1 MPAKWPVAALLLAA
15 APALAEAAVPGFP
28 DDPPRRY
35 QDTVSAERVVVDVH
49 AIDNAGEPV
58 LGLSA
63 SDFTLRV
70 DGKPVPIESVEWI
83 AGSSSATVP
92 HAAAQAARATAPE
105 TSPVPAPAGRMIVL
119 FFQTDY
125 ELSRITGQ
133 MRMIRQ
139 ALAFLASCAPEDRL
153 AVLSFDS
160 RLKLRQDFTNDREKI
175 RRAIVRTLYADR
187 TIDPAP
193 GPTPSLAAS
202 IDFSAARR
210 ATLPE
215 HALGVIGQGL
225 GAIPGSKSLLYFGWG
240 LGNFD
245 SVMGLILD
253 HNYARARAAL
263 VRSHTSVFVLDVTT
277 ADFHSMQ
284 GGLEAIADD
293 TGGFYVKTHVFPMLA
308 MQKVARAISG
318 YYLLTFERPPIR
330 RGRHEMSIRLT
341 GRPKISVLARPDYQD

>member
-1 MPAKWPVAALLLAA
+1 MLSAKWPVAAFLLAA
-15 APALAEAAVPGFP
+15 LPALAVAAVPAVP

-63 SDFTLRV
+63 ADFTLRV

-83 AGSSSATVP
+83 AGSGSSAP
-92 HAAAQAARATAPE
+92 AAQAPAGTAPE
-105 TSPVPAPAGRMIVL
+105 TSPAAAPGRMIVL

-160 RLKLRQDFTNDREKI
+160 RLKLRQDFTTDREKV
-175 RRAIVRTLYADR
+175 RHAIVRTLYADR

-193 GPTPSLAAS
+193 GPQPSLAAS

-245 SVMGLILD
+245 SMMGLILD

-293 TGGFYVKTHVFPMLA
+293 TGGFYVKTHVFPQLA

-330 RGRHEMSIRLT
+330 RGRHEMSIRLA
-341 GRPKISVLARPDYQD
+341 GRRKISVLARPDYED

>member
-1 MPAKWPVAALLLAA
+1 MPAKRIIAALLLAA
-15 APALAEAAVPGFP
+15 MPALAVAAVPALP
-28 DDPPRRY
+28 DDPPRRF
-35 QDTVSAERVVVDVH
+35 QDTISAERVVVDVH

-63 SDFTLRV
+63 ADFSLRV
-70 DGKPVPIESVEWI
+70 DGKPVAIESVEWI
-83 AGSSSATVP
+83 AGTAS
-92 HAAAQAARATAPE
+92 AAATPAAAGASSETAPE
-105 TSPVPAPAGRMIVL
+105 TSPAAPPPGRMIVL

-125 ELSRITGQ
+125 DFSRITGQ

-139 ALAFLASCAPEDRL
+139 ALAFLESCAPEDRL

-160 RLKLRQDFTNDREKI
+160 RLKLRQDFTNDREKV
-175 RRAIVRTLYADR
+175 RRAIVRTLYTDR
-187 TIDPAP
+187 AIEPAP
-193 GPTPSLAAS
+193 GPAPSLAAS
-202 IDFSAARR
+202 IDFAAARR

-263 VRSHTSVFVLDVTT
+263 VGSHTSVFVLDVTT

-284 GGLEAIADD
+284 GGLEAIAGD
-293 TGGFYVKTHVFPMLA
+293 TGGFYVKTHVFPKLA

-318 YYLLTFERPPIR
+318 YYLLTFERPRLP
-330 RGRHEMSIRLT
+330 RGRHAMSIRLT
-341 GRPKISVLARPDYQD
+341 GRPRISVLARPDYQD

>member
-1 MPAKWPVAALLLAA
+1 MRAKRLVAAFLLAA
-15 APALAEAAVPGFP
+15 IPALAQEA
-28 DDPPRRY
+28 PPRY

-49 AIDNAGEPV
+49 AIDNAGDPV

-63 SDFTLRV
+63 SDFALRV
-70 DGKPVPIESVEWI
+70 DGRPVPVESVEWI
-83 AGSSSATVP
+83 AGSASSAPEGSPRESATG
-92 HAAAQAARATAPE
+92 AAAE
-105 TSPVPAPAGRMIVL
+105 TEAAPAGRVIVL

-125 ELSRITGQ
+125 EYSRITGQ

-139 ALAFLASCAPEDRL
+139 ALAFLDGCAPEDRL

-160 RLKLRQDFTNDREKI
+160 RLKLRQDFTNDHAKI
-175 RRAIVRTLYADR
+175 RHAIVRTLYADR
-187 TIDPAP
+187 ASDPAP
-193 GPTPSLAAS
+193 GPEPSLAAS
-202 IDFSAARR
+202 IDFNAARR

-215 HALGVIGQGL
+215 HALGVIGRGL

-253 HNYARARAAL
+253 HNYALARAAL

-293 TGGFYVKTHVFPMLA
+293 TGGLYVKTHVLPRLA
-308 MQKVARAISG
+308 MRKVARAITG
-318 YYLLTFERPPIR
+318 YYLLTFERPRLP
-330 RGRHEMSIRLT
+330 RGRHAMSIRLP
-341 GRPKISVLARPDYQD
+341 GRPRISVLARPDYQD